1 MGGVSCEI
9 CGAQFRSLYGHL
21 KVHNLMGWQYRARF
35 PGAPTSCQ
43 EVRIRQVQG
52 GREGKAISRSK
63 PWVRITR
70 PMPGSEPR
78 VTQQDAG
85 TAPVVSGVNPAVQGG
100 HALKVAG

>member
-1 MGGVSCEI
+1 MGGVSCLI
-9 CGAQFRSLYGHL
+9 CGAQFRALYNHF
-21 KVHNLMGWQYRARF
+21 KVHNLSGLQYRKKF

-63 PWVRITR
+63 PWVRVVR
-70 PMPGSEPR
+70 PMPGGEPR

-85 TAPVVSGVNPAVQGG
+85 TAPVESGVTPAVQGG